1 VTSTTQ
7 QHVPLATGTRDPFV
21 HEALIYHD
29 AASYLS
35 GTMPFIYR
43 ALAADQPVL
52 VAVPQANVDLLRARL
67 GAFADGVIFRDMTA
81 AGRNPGRIIPWVL
94 TAFMDEHAGRPVRII
109 GEPIWAGRSR
119 DEYAVAA
126 QHEAMINMACRGR
139 DATIL
144 CPYDVSALGPDVIG
158 EAEQTHPIT
167 VAEGHRS
174 PSRQYDPHQVVRLH
188 NRPLSEP
195 PPGATSLYFEA
206 TDLARV
212 RQIAVEQAEAAGLD
226 PKRIEE
232 LQAAINEVATNSVVH
247 GGGNGTLRSWVTDD
261 RVVCEIRDFGWIR
274 DPLAGRLRPEA
285 WSVNGRGLVLAHY
298 LCDLVQ
304 MYTCET
310 GTTIRLHVLR

>member
-1 VTSTTQ
+1 LTEPRFDHPV
-7 QHVPLATGTRDPFV
+7 L
-21 HEALIYHD
+21 LYHD
-29 AASYLS
+29 AAEYLAATTAFVQS
-35 GTMPFIYR
+35 
-43 ALAADQPVL
+43 ALDADQPVL
-52 VAVPQANVDLLRARL
+52 VAVPEANVDLLRTRL
-67 GAFADGVIFRDMTA
+67 GAFADGVTFRDMTA

-119 DEYAVAA
+119 DEYAAA
-126 QHEAMINMACRGR
+126 VMHEAMINIACRGR

-144 CPYDVSALGPDVIG
+144 CPYDASTLGLDVIA
-158 EAEQTHPIT
+158 ESEQTHPVM

-174 PSRQYDPHQVVRLH
+174 PSRRYDPHHVVRLH

-195 PPGATSLYFEA
+195 PPGATSLFFEA
-206 TDLARV
+206 TDLAQV
-212 RQIAVEQAEAAGLD
+212 RHVAAEQGVAAGLD
-226 PKRIEE
+226 RRRIQE
-232 LQAAINEVATNSVVH
+232 LLTATNEIATNSVVH
-247 GGGNGTLRSWVTDD
+247 GGGSGTLRTWLTGD

-274 DPLAGRLRPEA
+274 DPLAGRVRPESS
-285 WSVNGRGLVLAHY
+285 SVHGRGLVLAHY

>member
-1 VTSTTQ
+1 VTSTTE
-7 QHVPLATGTRDPFV
+7 QHAPPTAGIRDPFV
-21 HEALIYHD
+21 HEALVYYD
-29 AASYLS
+29 DASYLS

-67 GAFADGVIFRDMTA
+67 GAFADGVTFRDMTA

-94 TAFMDEHAGRPVRII
+94 TAFMDEHFGRPVRII

-119 DEYAVAA
+119 DEYGVAVM
-126 QHEAMINMACRGR
+126 HEAMINIACRGR

-144 CPYDVSALGPDVIG
+144 CPYDASTLGADVIT
-158 EAEQTHPIT
+158 EAEQTHPVM
-167 VAEGHRS
+167 VAEGHKS
-174 PSRQYDPHQVVRLH
+174 ASRRYDPHHVVHLH

-195 PPGATSLYFEA
+195 PPGATSLFFEA
-206 TDLARV
+206 TDLTEV
-212 RQIAVEQAEAAGLD
+212 RTVAAEQGMAAGLD
-226 PKRIEE
+226 RQRIEE
-232 LQAAINEVATNSVVH
+232 LLTATNEIATNSVVH
-247 GGGNGTLRSWVTDD
+247 GGGSGTLRTWVTDD

-274 DPLAGRLRPEA
+274 DPLAGRLCPGSS
-285 WSVNGRGLVLAHY
+285 SVRGRGLVLAHY

-304 MYTCET
+304 MYTCQT